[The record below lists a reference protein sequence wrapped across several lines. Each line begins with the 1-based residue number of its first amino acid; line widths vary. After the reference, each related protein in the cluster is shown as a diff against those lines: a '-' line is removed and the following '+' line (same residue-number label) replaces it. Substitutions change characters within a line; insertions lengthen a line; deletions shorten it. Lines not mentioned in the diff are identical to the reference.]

1 MKNEIW
7 KDIENYEGLY
17 QISNKGN
24 VRSLNRYVLNCHGKQ
39 KLIKGKVLK
48 LEDVH
53 GYLRAELSKDGKRR
67 MFRVHRLVAKAFIP
81 NPHNL
86 PEVNHKDENKKNDH
100 EENLEWC
107 TCQQNQNHGTH
118 NERSAKSK
126 GHSVQA
132 LDKNGNVIMEFWS
145 ISEASRRTGLRIDC
159 ISGCINGRYKTSGG
173 YIWRR
178 KVEV

>member
-1 MKNEIW
+1 MKEELW
-7 KDIENYEGLY
+7 KDIKKYEGLY
-17 QISNKGN
+17 QVSNYGN
-24 VRSLNRYVLNCHGKQ
+24 VKSLDRYVENYKGK
-39 KLIKGKVLK
+39 KRFIKGRVLSQ
-48 LEDVH
+48 EDVH
-53 GYLRAELSKDGKRR
+53 GYLRVELSKDGKRK
-67 MFRVHRLVAKAFIP
+67 MFRVHRLVAMAFIE
-81 NPHNL
+81 NPGNL
-86 PEVNHKDENKKNDH
+86 PEVNHIDENKKNNH

-159 ISGCINGRYKTSGG
+159 ISGCRNGRYKTSGG